1 MSVPGRTPVA
11 SDGTRYEQSP
21 AAGADAALP
30 PVVLIHGLGLNRLM
44 WQWQT
49 LALAP
54 HYGVITYDLYG
65 HGESPPPPGAPS
77 LSLFA
82 GQLLRLMDEL
92 RIDRAAIA
100 GFSLGGMIAR
110 RFAMDH
116 GDRLSALAILNS
128 PHRRDPRAHQAIQ
141 ARVVQARR
149 DGPQAT
155 VEAALERWFN
165 GDFRR
170 AHPEVMDLV
179 RRWVTA
185 NDRAVYADIYQVL
198 VDGVGE
204 LIAPNPPIT
213 CPSLVLTGEADDGNS
228 PAMTMSIAAEIPGA
242 RTVILPGLRHMGM
255 VEAPALFN
263 RELTAFLQSAAAG
276 SGDARIRTRRQSANK
291 GEQHG
296 N

>member
-1 MSVPGRTPVA
+1 MTASAT
-11 SDGTRYEQSP
+11 SDGTRYEQSSP
-21 AAGADAALP
+21 AGAAATLP
-30 PVVLIHGLGLNRLM
+30 PVLLIHGLGLNRRM

-49 LALAP
+49 PVLAP

-65 HGESPPPPGAPS
+65 HGESPPPSATPS

-92 RIDRAAIA
+92 SIDKAALA

-128 PHRRDPRAHQAIQ
+128 PHRRDPQAHQAIQ
-141 ARVVQARR
+141 ARVHLARR

-155 VEAALERWFN
+155 VESALERWFN
-165 GDFRR
+165 EDFRR
-170 AHPEVMDLV
+170 ARPEVMDLV
-179 RRWVTA
+179 RRWVMA
-185 NDRAVYADIYQVL
+185 NDKAVYADIYQVL

-204 LIAPNPPIT
+204 LIGPSPPIA

-228 PAMTMSIAAEIPGA
+228 PAMTRSIAAEIPGA

-255 VEAPALFN
+255 VEAPGPFNQALM
-263 RELTAFLQSAAAG
+263 AFLQSAAAG
-276 SGDARIRTRRQSANK
+276 SGDARIQTGRQSASK
-291 GEQHG
+291 DEQHG
-296 N
+296 A